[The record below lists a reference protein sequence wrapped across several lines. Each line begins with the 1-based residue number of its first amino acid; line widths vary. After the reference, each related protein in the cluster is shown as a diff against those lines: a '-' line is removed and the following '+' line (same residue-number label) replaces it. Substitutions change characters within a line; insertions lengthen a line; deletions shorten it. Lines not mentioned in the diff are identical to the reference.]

1 MQSFT
6 LTYSQVQT
14 YFAIRIFGL
23 VHLLGAVA
31 LSLFLDGPRDGLN
44 PISIAILLL
53 AFPLMGFWGTQ
64 LFRAAVEKK
73 IFGHYVLTQRTLA
86 IKRPGQARQFIA
98 RKDCIGYLPDP
109 WTLCLRGKRTLRL
122 NLPGMNKVLTDRIGN
137 ALVTLWWPCFEKGMA
152 QNLVHSVSGHTP
164 HEVRVSFLHSGDTSL
179 PQLVFRRKQG
189 ALFTMVVYGTPLI
202 AMGLFFNPSYWNQ
215 VLGRDPIISLF
226 THSFIL
232 GSVQALAFLVFSLY
246 WVGLIRDAVQRRCH
260 SKYYVLTR
268 RGLSILAPKG
278 GLTILRPDEY
288 ARYDPHSGELTK
300 WNGRKMRLGG
310 VLFGRPPLTRMVNL
324 ALTYWS
330 IPKDPAIERATTNEH
345 FLGMEFYIVIGI
357 MFFENGTLSDG
368 FSTNSLWVACCL
380 AIAIGLM
387 GIGHRLFMRETV

>member
-6 LTYSQVQT
+6 LTHSQVQT

-31 LSLFLDGPRDGLN
+31 LTLFLDGPRDGLS
-44 PISIAILLL
+44 PVSITILLL
-53 AFPLMGFWGTQ
+53 AFPLMGYWGTQ
-64 LFRAAVEKK
+64 LFRAAVGKR

-86 IKRPGQARQFIA
+86 IKRPGHARQFIA
-98 RKDCIGYLPDP
+98 REDCIGYLPDP
-109 WTLCLRGKRTLRL
+109 WTLCLREKRTLRL
-122 NLPGMNKVLTDRIGN
+122 NLPGMNRVLTDRLGN

-152 QNLVHSVSGHTP
+152 QNLVHSISGHTT

-215 VLGRDPIISLF
+215 VLGRDPIVSVF
-226 THSFIL
+226 TYSFIL
-232 GSVQALAFLVFSLY
+232 GSVQALAFLVLSLY

-260 SKYYVLTR
+260 STYYVLTR
-268 RGLSILAPKG
+268 RGLAILAPKG

-310 VLFGRPPLTRMVNL
+310 ALFSRPPLTRMVYITL
-324 ALTYWS
+324 IYWN
-330 IPKDPAIERATTNEH
+330 IPIDPAIERATTNEH
-345 FLGMEFYIVIGI
+345 FLGLEFYILIGI
-357 MFFENGTLSDG
+357 MFFENGTLSHG
-368 FSTNSLWVACCL
+368 FSTTSLLIAMCL
-380 AIAIGLM
+380 VILIAMM
-387 GIGHRLFMRETV
+387 GIGHHLLMRKSV